1 MSMIQDKNFPQPY
14 EKCFLEVGD
23 GHKVYVE
30 KIGNPKGIPFIF
42 LHGGPGSGCQNNHRS
57 LFNLENS
64 NVILFDQRGA
74 GKSEPKRSLYKNTTQ
89 NLIADMEK
97 IRKKFNIKKWSI
109 VGGSWG
115 STLGLAYTEKYNES
129 VEGLVLR
136 SVFLG
141 TNNNINWAFERAAK
155 TFRPELW
162 NKWIGLLDIEER
174 KNPIEAYGKRLESS
188 NIKISN
194 SAALAWSLYESIL
207 SQISSDISFPKS
219 FKDEIFI
226 NSSADPNTPFFEW
239 HYIKNNFFL
248 EDNELIK
255 NAYKLNGIPG
265 SIVQGRYD
273 LLCPV
278 INAYEIAAK
287 WKTCDLIIV
296 DEGAH
301 SANSDPMREKLIKAI
316 NDLTNKLI

>member
-301 SANSDPMREKLIKAI
+301 SANSDPMREKLVKAI

>member
-30 KIGNPKGIPFIF
+30 KIGNPQGVPFVF

-57 LFNLENS
+57 LFNLEAS

-74 GKSEPKRSLYKNTTQ
+74 GKSLPKRSLFKNTTQ
-89 NLIADMEK
+89 NLISDMEF
-97 IRKKFNIKKWSI
+97 IRKKFNIKRWSI

-115 STLGLAYTEKYNES
+115 STLALAYAEKLNEY

-141 TNNNINWAFERAAK
+141 TSNNIKWAFEEAAK

-162 NKWIGLLDIEER
+162 DKWLGLLDIEER
-174 KNPIEAYGKRLESS
+174 KNPIESYGKRLESVDE
-188 NIKISN
+188 KISN
-194 SAALAWSLYESIL
+194 SAALAWSSYESIL
-207 SQISSDISFPKS
+207 SQISSEIIFPKS
-219 FKDEIFI
+219 FKDKVFM
-226 NSSADPNTPFFEW
+226 NSSAQPNTPYFEW

-248 EDNELIK
+248 ENDELIT

-278 INAYEIAAK
+278 INAYEIANQ
-287 WKTCDLIIV
+287 WKTCNLIIV

-301 SANSDPMREKLIKAI
+301 SANSDPMREQLVKAI
-316 NDLTNKLI
+316 NHLTYKLI